1 MNRPIQLLLV
11 EDSETDIRLTQ
22 LAFERSKLESELH
35 VVRDG
40 QAALDYLQR
49 RGGFADAKRP
59 DLVLLDLNLPILS
72 GSEVLARIRDDSGLE
87 KIPVLILTA
96 SDAETDIFESFEKQ
110 VNCYVTKPADL
121 RRYAGVIEMI
131 EDFWLRSK

>member
-22 LAFERSKLESELH
+22 LAFEHSKLESELH

-40 QAALDYLQR
+40 QAALDYLKR
-49 RGGFADAKRP
+49 RGDYADAKRP
-59 DLVLLDLNLPILS
+59 DLVLLDLNLPVLS
-72 GSEVLARIRDDSGLE
+72 GSEVLSTVREDNGLLRL
-87 KIPVLILTA
+87 PVVILTA
-96 SDAETDIFESFEKQ
+96 SEAETDIFESFEKE

-121 RRYAGVIEMI
+121 RGYSGIIEMI
-131 EDFWLRSK
+131 EDFWLRPK